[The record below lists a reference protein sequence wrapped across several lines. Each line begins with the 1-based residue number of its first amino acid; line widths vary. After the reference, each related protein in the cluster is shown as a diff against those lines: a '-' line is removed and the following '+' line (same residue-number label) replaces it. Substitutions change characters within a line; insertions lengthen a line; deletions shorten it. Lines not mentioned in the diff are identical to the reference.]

1 MANANEY
8 NASVKRFEKN
18 VSNYIKK
25 MNADSPLLADNVK
38 SICAWIDMQIEAGDE
53 PEAIINIE
61 KAVEAV
67 QTSMTAISDLMR
79 GNYVEGGLKIVSTV
93 TVLVG
98 GPYGALAG
106 AVCGMLS
113 SVLSASSPSQ
123 PDLVTQLSEAVR
135 EELIKLDQEMRAK
148 RFHGL
153 KDRAKKINIVL
164 KNIKEKAKSQPWWWM
179 SEGSKNPCKKLEI
192 ADKDL
197 LDSDLPQF
205 IGEENGN
212 LNDRLTLESSQAEVN
227 AYIASLVSYC
237 NAQALYMILLA
248 NVLTT
253 FEMTGHNTTNIIEIL
268 ESQKNEARTKLEMTV
283 HGGIP
288 CLRGRMAMFYYVR
301 NNAIAYNVV
310 KRLRESL
317 GLSSIPVPNEVKQQ
331 AEAAAS
337 AMPMDI
343 SIGYPIPERKGD
355 SHYFQLI
362 NHTNYPIKV
371 CIYVCAYYIC
381 HICLWK
387 RPPPPPPPYRYIFV
401 DI

>member
-1 MANANEY
+1 METINKFDTLIVN
-8 NASVKRFEKN
+8 FEKD
-18 VSNYIKK
+18 VSNYVTIT
-25 MNADSPLLADNVK
+25 NAGSPELADNVK
-38 SICAWIDMQIEAGDE
+38 SIRAWVDEQKASGDE
-53 PEAIINIE
+53 AKTLKNIE
-61 KAVEAV
+61 NAGKVV
-67 QTSMTAISDLMR
+67 QTSIAAISDLKK
-79 GNYVEGGLKIVSTV
+79 GKYLEGGLKIVSSV
-93 TVLVG
+93 AVLVG

-113 SVLSASSPSQ
+113 SVFTEGSSSQ

-135 EELIKLDQEMRAK
+135 EELIKLDQETRAK

-192 ADKDL
+192 TDKDL

-227 AYIASLVSYC
+227 TYIASLVSYC

-253 FEMTGHNTTNIIEIL
+253 FEMTGHNTKNIIEIL

-283 HGGIP
+283 DGGIP
-288 CLRGRMAMFYYVR
+288 CQRGRMAMFYYVR

-317 GLSSIPVPNEVKQQ
+317 GLSSIPVLKEVKQQ

-343 SIGYPIPERKGD
+343 SIGYPQPETKGD

-371 CIYVCAYYIC
+371 CIYVCAYI
-381 HICLWK
+381 
-387 RPPPPPPPYRYIFV
+387 
-401 DI
+401 